1 MTTEDVKIIL
11 SNGGNYI
18 GNINFIDRI
27 EGENIYLNSEQG
39 KKGEGNKEL
48 DMKPQNKLPDTISED
63 IIPPELQIT

>member
-39 KKGEGNKEL
+39 KRVKVIKSW
-48 DMKPQNKLPDTISED
+48 I
-63 IIPPELQIT
+63 